1 MIKFAK
7 QEKVAAWRL
16 WERQLSAGELNG
28 LNRIV
33 YDSYAAPG
41 CPPVLKEQD
50 VADIWNCKPAAYDRR
65 EWIMPLYKHQGE
77 PKNLVGLVRIII
89 GKWLEQVEPISE
101 FGAPEDLQC
110 WTEE

>member
-7 QEKVAAWRL
+7 RVKTVAWKTWVR
-16 WERQLSAGELNG
+16 ELSAHELKA
-28 LNRIV
+28 LNVIV
-33 YDSYAAPG
+33 HDAYAAPG
-41 CPPVLKEQD
+41 RPPVLKEQD

-77 PKNLVGLVRIII
+77 PKNLVGLVRLVIS
-89 GKWLEQVEPISE
+89 KWLEQVEPTQE
-101 FGAPEDLQC
+101 FGVPEDLQC